1 MLKLTACLAAISLTA
16 CAALPSSSAVYEE
29 AIDGDPAAYPA
40 LEAAARA
47 CSFQG
52 LRKVTDGSGGSH
64 FLITYARPLSVET
77 LCLFDWLDSEAGRRL
92 YRSGH

>member
-1 MLKLTACLAAISLTA
+1 MLKPAACLAAISLTA
-16 CAALPSSSAVYEE
+16 CASLPSGSPVDEE

-40 LEAAARA
+40 FEAAAHT

-52 LRKVTDGSGGSH
+52 LRKVTDGRGGSH
-64 FLITYARPLSVET
+64 FLIAYARPLSVET